1 MKGNRLRACRKAVRR
16 VAISFAA
23 AFLKSKNVDGN
34 SRTDK
39 CAVGDVSYGITLITT
54 DEGKLD
60 INQLTYTESNL
71 TRWVNAS
78 ACNDAKV
85 MPIDDS
91 MWAFLTGSNSSSFG
105 ASPKCASN
113 HIGNTCKDYNIFQ
126 VSHKDANVPPVV
138 KYTWDGF
145 ICKMIHPQSSEKS
158 TKCTKPSRY
167 APGNTFRHIGD
178 FCKDYTIFQVE
189 G

>member
-1 MKGNRLRACRKAVRR
+1 MKGNRLRTCRKAVRR

-23 AFLKSKNVDGN
+23 PFLKSKNVDGN
-34 SRTDK
+34 SRKDK
-39 CAVGDVSYGITLITT
+39 YTVGDYGITPVTT
-54 DEGKLD
+54 DERKLD

-71 TRWVNAS
+71 TRWINAS
-78 ACNDAKV
+78 ACKDAKV

-91 MWAFLTGSNSSSFG
+91 MWALLTGSNSSSFG

-113 HIGNTCKDYNIFQ
+113 HVGNTCKDYNIFQ
-126 VSHKDANVPPVV
+126 VSHQDANVSPVV
-138 KYTWDGF
+138 NYTWDGF

-158 TKCTKPSRY
+158 TKCTKHPRC

-178 FCKDYTIFQVE
+178 ICKDYTIFQVE